1 MHKRVL
7 IQHLS
12 GSRIHQEDTFQ
23 ATGEVEL
30 IIGRDATCQVRYD
43 QDRDDL
49 VSRRHARLV
58 IVAGTVEGTE
68 PSITL
73 TDLQSANGLYV
84 NGLYVNG
91 ARVTGTTPLEH
102 GDLVR
107 LGLEGPEFLFKLDPP
122 PVQLPRATRVIAPAE
137 RPAATPL
144 DKATRVVS
152 REDVI
157 GAAAAAAPAA
167 VSAARPLPAP
177 ASAPVATASTVSR
190 PVLYA
195 AGSVAAL
202 CLVGALAWVGLP
214 ASHATPAPSG
224 TIAQAPAPAPV
235 AATIKAS
242 EIVARYSKAVVQIKA
257 SWSLKDPLTQRPLYH
272 RHGTLRDAQGR
283 TQVVPYYIR
292 MTDGRVLPWAVLEPV
307 NAEGQD
313 QPAIGSVGRG
323 TGFVATENGYV
334 VTNRHVAAPWLEPF
348 EGPPGALFQDD
359 GNGKT
364 RLIGAF
370 EGRTSWIPGRDR
382 VGSKRDVASVTSRYE
397 VQFESDDT
405 TVSADL
411 VSTSDR
417 HDVSVIRVNRPFAL
431 KRVELKDTY
440 DTIRRGDSVVVL
452 GYPGV
457 TGETVSSGTDQSAG
471 TNGQGFLTRQASVT
485 MSEGAIGNIHRDSG
499 AASGPVRSEKSFDPM
514 GDVYQLTVNSTGSG
528 NSGGPVFNERGEVV
542 AIFYAG
548 REYGGARVTFAV
560 PIRYALALLGDSSA
574 AK

>member
-1 MHKRVL
+1 MQQRVL

-30 IIGRDATCQVRYD
+30 LVGRDAACQIRYD

-58 IVAGTVEGTE
+58 IVAGTVEGTA
-68 PSITL
+68 PSVTL
-73 TDLQSANGLYV
+73 TDLQSA

-122 PVQLPRATRVIAPAE
+122 PLQLPRATRVIAHAE
-137 RPAATPL
+137 RPVPPL

-152 REDVI
+152 REDVM
-157 GAAAAAAPAA
+157 GAAAAAA

-177 ASAPVATASTVSR
+177 APAVAATAPTVSR

-195 AGSVAAL
+195 AGSVAVL
-202 CLVGALAWVGLP
+202 CLAGALAWVALP
-214 ASHATPAPSG
+214 ASHATTPATPVATAPS
-224 TIAQAPAPAPV
+224 TAPV
-235 AATIKAS
+235 PATLKAS

-272 RHGTLRDAQGR
+272 RHGTIKDAQGR

-292 MTDGRVLPWAVLEPV
+292 MADGRVLPWAVMEPV
-307 NAEGQD
+307 NADGQD
-313 QPAIGSVGRG
+313 QPAIGSVGMG

-348 EGPPGALFQDD
+348 EGPPGALFQED

-397 VQFESDDT
+397 VQFENDDT

-440 DTIRRGDSVVVL
+440 DTIRRGDGIVVL
-452 GYPGV
+452 GYPAVSGP
-457 TGETVSSGTDQSAG
+457 GELRRVGDQSAINGQRTVSSQS
-471 TNGQGFLTRQASVT
+471 SVT
-485 MSEGAIGNIHRDSG
+485 MSEGAIGNIHRPSSPQADGG
-499 AASGPVRSEKSFDPM
+499 ATEKTFNPM

-528 NSGGPVFNERGEVV
+528 NSGGPVFNDRGEVV

-548 REYGGARVTFAV
+548 RAYGGAQVTFAV